1 MNAGIDMIYLH
12 TKDYRLNNVDG
23 WSIGAGQKVGDT
35 PETWGIATNG
45 MELNAPSYYVNRGKD
60 TEYPCTMT
68 VRKSG
73 LQIQLNPS
81 TLQHPYELSAD
92 LSTPVEAVKDHLN
105 GFNVDVDL
113 HSMTLTRVDLTKQRQ
128 MEQPCY
134 TFNSVFTALK
144 GKRMKGKQYEGG
156 YQIGNKSRSAIFY
169 DKSKQ
174 LTEVKDI
181 QIPPNLLRG
190 EARFTNARTIGNMKT
205 GIGAGILKDLETMPI
220 EQLTGS
226 YNRFMRETIFRV
238 KEGHQMT
245 INFHTEYGILGDLIK
260 AEGNAGVRTYERLN
274 SVEHI
279 ILTFGSIEAYV
290 EALRDHGIAKATAY
304 RKAGELRELIQKK
317 VFIDQRRKDKTLATT
332 LDHLV
337 NVFTA

>member
-12 TKDYRLNNVDG
+12 TNDFRLNDVDG
-23 WSIGAGQKVGDT
+23 WSIGAGQKVGERS
-35 PETWGIATNG
+35 ETWGIASNG

-60 TEYPCTMT
+60 NDYPCTIT
-68 VRKSG
+68 ARQSG
-73 LQIQLNPS
+73 LHIQLNPS

-113 HSMTLTRVDLTKQRQ
+113 HTMNLTRVDLTKQRQ

-144 GKRMKGKQYEGG
+144 GKRMTSKQYEGG
-156 YQIGNKSRSAIFY
+156 YQIGNRSRSAVFY

-174 LTEVKDI
+174 LTEVKGI
-181 QIPPNLLRG
+181 EIPPNLLRG
-190 EARFTNARTIGNMKT
+190 EARFTNKRTIGNART
-205 GIGAGILKDLETMPI
+205 GIGAGMLKDLETMPV
-220 EQLTGS
+220 EQLTDA
-226 YNRFMRETIFRV
+226 YNRFMRDSIFRV

-245 INFHTEYGILGDLIK
+245 INFHTEHGILGDLIK
-260 AEGNAGVRTYERLN
+260 AKGRKGIRIYERIN

-279 ILTFGSIEAYV
+279 VLTFGSIESYRD
-290 EALRDHGIAKATAY
+290 ALMDHGIPRSTAY
-304 RKAGELRELIQKK
+304 DRANELRELIQQK
-317 VFIDQRRKDKTLATT
+317 VFIDKRRKDSTIATT
-332 LDHLV
+332 LDHLI